1 MKLWSTL
8 TEPLENSI
16 LLSAQA
22 SLMYKLRSRVKVS
35 GWTWLSNDDDR
46 VESET
51 MFTKAGFGNDY
62 NLKYIDKDDRCVD
75 NDWALGGRQVH
86 LVVIFWQTDR
96 AWTDLEISN
105 VRHVFFHT
113 RSAKVH
119 LMVVKVWSRRRR
131 SRRKAAIWKV
141 FQHLPSCCT
150 IAKPKGKRIQMK
162 FKSQY
167 IKAGANIWMVWNSNA
182 IVFTYHSRPQDMW
195 TLLTPSLVICS
206 LLRLISNRGSERSA
220 KLGRQDIW
228 NYFPEFQ
235 CGFVALKC
243 DTLTTQS
250 GWSSEVKSESD
261 WLVWVDSAFFNTP
274 PDGFMHFKC
283 TILNWSWK
291 NIVHLVKNKRHINC
305 LSI

>member
-1 MKLWSTL
+1 
-8 TEPLENSI
+8 
-16 LLSAQA
+16 
-22 SLMYKLRSRVKVS
+22 
-35 GWTWLSNDDDR
+35 
-46 VESET
+46 

-105 VRHVFFHT
+105 VRHVFWFFFPT

-131 SRRKAAIWKV
+131 DRRKAAIWKV
-141 FQHLPSCCT
+141 FQQLPSCCT

-220 KLGRQDIW
+220 KLGRQNIW
-228 NYFPEFQ
+228 NSFPEFQ
-235 CGFVALKC
+235 CGLLPWSVTPWPLKVGGQVKWSPKVI
-243 DTLTTQS
+243 DWFESIRLSLTLPQM
-250 GWSSEVKSESD
+250 D
-261 WLVWVDSAFFNTP
+261 L
-274 PDGFMHFKC
+274 C
-283 TILNWSWK
+283 TSNVRSWIDPEKILC
-291 NIVHLVKNKRHINC
+291 I
-305 LSI
+305 